1 MLDIIGIVG
10 ILFITKEII
19 TEKLER
25 KQGVTYFNWDKY
37 WKDVQCGMTTEQ
49 QLKKRKSGGY
59 TTTSTYFSNCK
70 KTAFDHE
77 RYNHDKELYGEA
89 VAEMWKNNGSYNKIL

>member
-1 MLDIIGIVG
+1 MPFDFRVS
-10 ILFITKEII
+10 
-19 TEKLER
+19 
-25 KQGVTYFNWDKY
+25 YN
-37 WKDVQCGMTTEQ
+37 
-49 QLKKRKSGGY
+49 
-59 TTTSTYFSNCK
+59 TSTYFSNCK